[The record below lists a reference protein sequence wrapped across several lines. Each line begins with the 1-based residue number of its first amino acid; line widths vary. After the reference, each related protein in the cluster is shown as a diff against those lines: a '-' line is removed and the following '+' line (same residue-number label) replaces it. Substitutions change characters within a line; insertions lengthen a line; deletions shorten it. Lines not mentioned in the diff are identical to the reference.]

1 MKSRNASRTKR
12 TRVIDISA
20 EMEAYF
26 GLVRIGREIAIQ
38 GLMHDGLTKARAKRE
53 WARLERASFAR
64 REDPPFS
71 RRFPK
76 ARIWG

>member
-1 MKSRNASRTKR
+1 MKRKSASRTKR

-26 GLVRIGREIAIQ
+26 GLVRIGRELAIQ
-38 GLMHDGLTKARAKRE
+38 SLMHDGLTRARAVKE
-53 WARLERASFAR
+53 LARLERAEFAR

-76 ARIWG
+76 AKIWG

>member
-1 MKSRNASRTKR
+1 MKSKRSSRTR
-12 TRVIDISA
+12 PASVIDISA

-26 GLVRIGREIAIQ
+26 GLVRIGRELAIQ
-38 GLMHDGLTKARAKRE
+38 GLMHDGLTKARAVKK

-71 RRFPK
+71 RRFSK

>member
-1 MKSRNASRTKR
+1 MKSNKSSRARRKSA
-12 TRVIDISA
+12 IDISA

-26 GLVRIGREIAIQ
+26 GLVRIGRELAVQ
-38 GLMHDGLTKARAKRE
+38 GLMHDGLSKARAEKE
-53 WARLERASFAR
+53 WARLERAEFAR

>member
-1 MKSRNASRTKR
+1 MKSRSSSHGKLRA
-12 TRVIDISA
+12 VIDISDA
-20 EMEAYF
+20 MDAYF
-26 GLVRIGREIAIQ
+26 GLVRIGRELAIQ
-38 GLMHDGLTKARAKRE
+38 GLMHDGLTKARAVKE
-53 WARLERASFAR
+53 WARLEHAAFAR

>member
-1 MKSRNASRTKR
+1 MKSRRSSRTQRAK
-12 TRVIDISA
+12 VVDISH
-20 EMEAYF
+20 EMESYF
-26 GLVRIGREIAIQ
+26 GLVRIGRELAIQ
-38 GLMHDGLTKARAKRE
+38 GLMHDGLTRARAVKE
-53 WARLERASFAR
+53 WARLERAEFAR

>member
-1 MKSRNASRTKR
+1 MKSKSASRSKR
-12 TRVIDISA
+12 AGVIDISA
-20 EMEAYF
+20 EMESYF
-26 GLVRIGREIAIQ
+26 GLVRIGRELAIQ
-38 GLMHDGLTKARAKRE
+38 GLMHDGLTKARAERE

>member
-1 MKSRNASRTKR
+1 
-12 TRVIDISA
+12 
-20 EMEAYF
+20 
-26 GLVRIGREIAIQ
+26 
-38 GLMHDGLTKARAKRE
+38 MHDGLTKARAVKE
-53 WARLERASFAR
+53 WARLQRAEFAR

>member
-1 MKSRNASRTKR
+1 MKPRSASRTKR
-12 TRVIDISA
+12 ARVVDISS

-26 GLVRIGREIAIQ
+26 GLVRIGRELAIQ
-38 GLMHDGLTKARAKRE
+38 GLMHDGLSKARAVKE
-53 WARLERASFAR
+53 WARLERAEFAR

>member
-1 MKSRNASRTKR
+1 MESRKSSQARRK
-12 TRVIDISA
+12 RVIDISA

-26 GLVRIGREIAIQ
+26 GLVRIGRELAVQ
-38 GLMHDGLTKARAKRE
+38 GLMHDGLSKARAEKE
-53 WARLERASFAR
+53 WARLERAEFAR